1 MNMKNS
7 LLVSAGGGIGALLRY
22 GMNEM
27 FPYTGV
33 PLATLLTNIIG
44 TFVLAFLTF
53 SLFKDDRHSKMKL
66 FLGTGLCGGFTT
78 MSTYA
83 LETVKLIETT
93 PITAFLYMML
103 TLVFGVGMSFAGLAA
118 ASQWNKRRGVGK

>member
-7 LLVSAGGGIGALLRY
+7 LLVSVGGGIGALLRY
-22 GMNEM
+22 GMNVM
-27 FPYTGV
+27 FPHAGI

-53 SLFKDDRHSKMKL
+53 SLFKDNHHSNMKL

-83 LETVKLIETT
+83 LETVKLMETN
-93 PITAFLYMML
+93 PIAAFLYMML
-103 TLVFGVGMSFAGLAA
+103 TLVLGAGMCLAGLAV
-118 ASQWNKRRGVGK
+118 ASIWNKRREVVK

>member
-7 LLVSAGGGIGALLRY
+7 LLVSVGGGIGALLRY
-22 GMNEM
+22 GMNVM
-27 FPYTGV
+27 FPHAGI

-53 SLFKDDRHSKMKL
+53 SLFKDDRHSNMKL